1 MHVPQALGEAVQ
13 RKTPRYSARS
23 FEKSA
28 WGGSDPKP
36 VIERENPS
44 TLPELHQPLLFAPA
58 ELLRCGLR
66 AAHPFPFVGT
76 RTAAGVRSWRTT
88 PARAWAW
95 PLVEWSRTGNSYA
108 ALGFDCDSREAV
120 ERAAACAMSAGDLP
134 TPNVVATR
142 TASGHAQIFYLLDRP
157 VHRGEQ
163 ARDKPLTY
171 LARVSEY
178 YRASLGADAG
188 YRGVLSSNPIHGDYQ
203 TSYPR
208 TDPYA
213 LADLA
218 RVIPK
223 GWRIT
228 RPATTPEGRNC
239 TLFRALCR
247 RGLRDTDRQLDAW
260 ADRYNGG
267 FSAPM
272 DANEVRDTVRS
283 VHVYRRRW
291 RREGHK
297 PSWLRQQS
305 FLGVRGGTASGVVR
319 RAGSL
324 AERQPWAALG
334 VSRATWYRRFGGAKA
349 AGESMGEGRETRSL
363 YR

>member
-178 YRASLGADAG
+178 YRATLGADPG
-188 YRGVLSSNPIHGDYQ
+188 YCGVLSSNPIHTDYK

-208 TDPYA
+208 ADPYKLDQ
-213 LADLA
+213 LASA
-218 RVIPK
+218 IPK
-223 GWRIT
+223 HWRL
-228 RPATTPEGRNC
+228 PKSPTTDVGRNC

-260 ADRYNGG
+260 AHTYNGQLTP
-267 FSAPM
+267 PM
-272 DANEVRDTVRS
+272 DANELRGIRAQS
-283 VHVYRRRW
+283 VLRLPSHGGVVQ
-291 RREGHK
+291 GHK
-297 PSWLRQQS
+297 
-305 FLGVRGGTASGVVR
+305 AVVSIP
-319 RAGSL
+319 AV
-324 AERQPWAALG
+324 
-334 VSRATWYRRFGGAKA
+334 VSRRSRAVQRPGWCVGLAHLLSGNRGPFWASVPRVVVSAVPSRF
-349 AGESMGEGRETRSL
+349 
-363 YR
+363 